1 MTPEEQE
8 LEKQRTALTKLAV
21 GSKLMSDDFLQ
32 ILKLTGDPPS
42 YQREK
47 EMLRLME
54 RIERTISFI
63 QNTVIEEVLL
73 QDLTPLRD

>member
-47 EMLRLME
+47 QMIWLME
-54 RIERTISFI
+54 RIERTLSFI

-73 QDLTPLRD
+73 EDLTPLRD